1 MNRWSRRE
9 TGCAVALL
17 IAWLVPLCGEA
28 QLVEAEPQVVTV
40 PRGSSKVV
48 THPSR
53 LERVSIADPEIAD
66 AVPVSATEVIVN
78 GKTAGSTSLLL
89 WGVGGSSAAYAVR
102 VVANAEYVEEELGR
116 LLPGSNIQA
125 SAAGNAVVLSGA
137 AKDSSVAEKAVA
149 LATSL
154 LGGGE
159 SAQVIDHIALADPP
173 QVLLQVR
180 FAEVNRSVV
189 RELGFNLFRLVPGDD
204 QFGISPRGE
213 ISGEIIGGVS
223 GEGGDLT
230 LSDTVNVFLFH
241 QASNVTALIRA
252 LRDEGAFRSLAEP
265 NLLAFPGEE
274 ASFLA
279 GGEFPFPVL
288 QGQTDAITIEFK
300 EFGIRLNFLPE
311 IANSGGIRM
320 KVAPEVSQ
328 LDFASGLQI
337 SGFLIPALL
346 VRRAE
351 TVVEL
356 QDGQTFAIA
365 GLIDSTTA
373 RNASKIPWLGEIPIL
388 GALFRSTEHRNN
400 RTELLVMVTP
410 HLVHAQDEAPQLP
423 TGEPRD
429 WQWDR
434 YMRSIVPLQ
443 EPAMP

>member
-17 IAWLVPLCGEA
+17 IAWLVPLCGAA

-48 THPSR
+48 THPAR

-78 GKTAGSTSLLL
+78 GKTAGATSLLL
-89 WGVGGSSAAYAVR
+89 WGIGGSSAAYSVR
-102 VVANAEYVEEELGR
+102 VVANAEYVEEEIDR

-125 SAAGNAVVLSGA
+125 SAAGNAVVLSGT
-137 AKDSSVAEKAVA
+137 AKDSSVVGKAVA

-173 QVLLQVR
+173 QILLRVR

-189 RELGFNLFRLVPGDD
+189 RELGFNIARLVPGDD
-204 QFGISPRGE
+204 QFAYSPGGE
-213 ISGEIIGGVS
+213 LNIEDDGSV
-223 GEGGDLT
+223 T
-230 LSDTVNVFLFH
+230 LSDTINVLLFH
-241 QASNVTALIRA
+241 QSSSVSALIRA

-279 GGEFPFPVL
+279 GGEFPYPVV
-288 QGQTDAITIEFK
+288 QGQSDAITIVFK
-300 EFGIRLNFLPE
+300 EFGIRLNFTPE

-328 LDFASGLQI
+328 LDFSGGLQI
-337 SGFLIPALL
+337 SGFLIPTLL

-365 GLIDSTTA
+365 GLIDSTTTH
-373 RNASKIPWLGEIPIL
+373 NAAKIPWLGEIPIL

-410 HLVHAQDEAPQLP
+410 QLVHAQDEAPELP

-429 WQWDR
+429 WEWDR

>member
-1 MNRWSRRE
+1 MSRRGRRQ
-9 TGCAVALL
+9 TWFAAVLVVS
-17 IAWLVPLCGEA
+17 WLVPLHGEA
-28 QLVEAEPQVVTV
+28 QLVEAVPQILTV
-40 PRGSSKVV
+40 PRGSSQVV
-48 THPSR
+48 THPST
-53 LERVSIADPEIAD
+53 LQRVSIADPEIAD
-66 AVPVSATEVIVN
+66 AVPVSANEVVVN
-78 GKTAGSTSLLL
+78 GKAAGSTTLLL
-89 WGVGGSSAAYAVR
+89 WGVGGSSAAYSVR

-125 SAAGNAVVLSGA
+125 SAAGNAVVLSGT
-137 AKDSSVAEKAVA
+137 AKDSSIAEKAVA

-173 QVLLQVR
+173 QVLLRVR
-180 FAEVNRSVV
+180 FAEVNRSILKD
-189 RELGFNLFRLVPGDD
+189 LGVNLFRLVPGDD
-204 QFGISPRGE
+204 QFGYTP
-213 ISGEIIGGVS
+213 SGELILEDDGS
-223 GEGGDLT
+223 LT

-241 QASNVTALIRA
+241 EASNVLGLIRA
-252 LRDEGAFRSLAEP
+252 LREEGAFRSLAEP

-279 GGEFPFPVL
+279 GGEFPYPVV
-288 QGQTDAITIEFK
+288 QGQTDAITIVFK
-300 EFGIRLNFLPE
+300 EFGIRLHFTPE

-328 LDFASGLQI
+328 LDFSAGLQI
-337 SGFLIPALL
+337 SGFLIPTLL
-346 VRRAE
+346 TRRAE

-365 GLIDSTTA
+365 GLIDSSITRQAT
-373 RNASKIPWLGEIPIL
+373 KLPWLGEIPIL
-388 GALFRSTEHRNN
+388 GALFRSKQYRDN

-410 HLVHAQDEAPQLP
+410 QLIHAQDEAPGLP
-423 TGEPRD
+423 TGEPGD

-434 YMRSIVPLQ
+434 YMRSIVPLE